1 MQTRLLRLGRHTL
14 ALVLLVA
21 IALGVP
27 ISRAQAQMVD
37 ALNRAYKRAA
47 DDFKGY
53 GLDDTKS
60 GDNTVCSIR
69 GAWLI
74 KGDAKISSP
83 TLTPGIE
90 YVIIAA
96 GNSHIKNL
104 KLQILDAKKKAI
116 AKEGDEVIT
125 ESSEDNNAPGCTLM
139 LDKAKYGSKPYTV
152 GVRMLIEEMESTDE
166 KNDGWV
172 CYMILQKDAGWE
184 VPLENFE
191 KATAGLQ
198 ARLDAMIAAHPNG
211 AEISHD
217 SIPLQGAVLKAN
229 EYAMVST
236 LYPAEKKFRFIAAS
250 DENTEA
256 ISVGLA
262 GNLQAAKDEELGD
275 MKPKLTYSRGL
286 TISSGATGTFSV
298 RNKSKETALVLTVAI
313 RLVDAN

>member
-1 MQTRLLRLGRHTL
+1 MRDSFGLRAL
-14 ALVLLVA
+14 ALLLLFSA
-21 IALGVP
+21 TLGT
-27 ISRAQAQMVD
+27 AQAQLVD

-53 GLDDTKS
+53 GLDDTVS
-60 GDNTVCSIR
+60 AGIAICSVR
-69 GAWLI
+69 GAWLV
-74 KGDAKISSP
+74 KGEAKISSP
-83 TLTPGIE
+83 ILTPGVE

-96 GNSHIKNL
+96 GNSHIKKL
-104 KLQILDAKKKAI
+104 KLQILDAKKKAA
-116 AKEGDEVIT
+116 AKEGDPVIT
-125 ESSEDNNAPGCTLM
+125 ESSEDNNAPGCTVM
-139 LDKAKYGSKPYTV
+139 LDKAKYGTKPYTL
-152 GVRMLIEEMESTDE
+152 GVRMEIEEMESTDE

-217 SIPLQGAVLKAN
+217 SIPLQGVVLKAN
-229 EYAMVST
+229 GVATVVT
-236 LYPAEKKFRFIAAS
+236 PYPAGKKYRLVAAS

-256 ISVGLA
+256 LSIGLG
-262 GNLQAAKDEELGD
+262 GNLIAATTQELGD
-275 MKPKLTYSRGL
+275 FSPKLTYTRGL
-286 TISSGATGTFSV
+286 TFAAPNTGSFSV

-313 RLVDAN
+313 TLVEGN

>member
-1 MQTRLLRLGRHTL
+1 MG
-14 ALVLLVA
+14 
-21 IALGVP
+21 
-27 ISRAQAQMVD
+27 SE
-37 ALNRAYKRAA
+37 
-47 DDFKGY
+47 DFKGY

-60 GDNTVCSIR
+60 GDNTVCSVR

-74 KGDAKISSP
+74 KGDAKVSSP
-83 TLTPGIE
+83 MLTPGIE

-96 GNSHIKNL
+96 GNSHIKKL
-104 KLQILDAKKKAI
+104 KLQILDAKKRSI

-125 ESSEDNNAPGCTLM
+125 ESSEENNAPGCTVM

-211 AEISHD
+211 AEIAHD
-217 SIPLQGAVLKAN
+217 SIPLQGVVLKAN
-229 EYAMVST
+229 EYTSVGT
-236 LYPAEKKFRFIAAS
+236 PYPAEKKLRFVAAS

-256 ISVGLA
+256 LSIGLG
-262 GNLQAAKDEELGD
+262 GNLIAATPEELGD
-275 MKPKLTYSRGL
+275 FAPKLTYTRGL
-286 TISSGATGTFSV
+286 TFTAPNTGSFSV

-313 RLVDAN
+313 RLVEGS